1 MAIKGE
7 SSGDRDPETGSAES
21 NPGKGDAPAPETL
34 KTPIEESKQEVDA
47 QKKEPKGDG
56 EEEEQEEEELP
67 PRDHVTWDNHWVFVF
82 SLMSFTI
89 NVHSIWT
96 FPYLMYSNGGIAFLI
111 PYIAVTLVVA
121 LPLQFLELFIGQ
133 YSGYGPRGIWHC
145 LPIAS
150 GVGTAFKCLCTCF
163 SIHANCI
170 LALAL
175 CFILSCFK
183 NPLPWSHCGNEWN
196 TAACVPLMTRED
208 PRMWMNETA
217 VAKLAASL
225 EAESSVDGAAIVSG
239 INGEGLLLNFTDI
252 PEDLSEDLSDFKN
265 KTHILSH
272 MAFRYEDAAGNVG
285 LEGEF
290 CMIEPFLCKEDAIK
304 FCEPETPDNVT
315 CLCSGWSQPAQCIT
329 RQSLVNVTVASPV
342 EEFWTRFLMRLTFFY
357 GEGET
362 PRWHLAIC
370 FLLSWHVVALIIF
383 KGIRTSPKFTIFRTT
398 FPYCL
403 MALILILCLSRPG
416 AFSGIGELLAPDIA
430 KAFDPRTWYTAVMY
444 VFISYSISQGGL
456 IMIGSYNKWNT
467 DFITAS
473 YFAIGVNAL
482 FSFLSAFAAFG
493 AMGTLAHDLQVPVEY
508 FATRGPDV
516 AFVVYAELLAKL
528 PGANFWCLL
537 LYIMVFMM
545 ALNVELILVTALIE
559 HYQQTKIHF
568 LYCVSMLVLILTCFY
583 LMGFAMITD
592 FVGSGI
598 RLIIILV
605 VMSIDLVPYLPSVNI
620 TFLHTFFLMT
630 CYTFRYLHTDV
641 KAMVF
646 AMRKPRLPLAK
657 DIRWL
662 WRQTM
667 LTVTYGGSVTTLLLL
682 FFSLT
687 GIFAYQP
694 SRRAL
699 STFSLYYI
707 VPYWLDELG
716 WMFFIIG
723 VFLLPILGAVKAFVG
738 VVGTTNQRIRQIVY
752 PTKAWAATD
761 EVMDAEIRHELGIPI
776 RVKPEPVRERKPW
789 EEPDVEADNEPNL
802 LVTLILGFIK
812 STPCYILW
820 RNWKDGKKM
829 TTTATTTTTM
839 RAPNGEAHGG
849 DGWERIPTE
858 DAMTEG
864 EEEEEEKEGENAQS
878 GRGSIHD
885 DTESSNLTAQPHH

>member
-1 MAIKGE
+1 MAVMAE
-7 SSGDRDPETGSAES
+7 PAVDPEAGSEGGGGSDAEAAAK
-21 NPGKGDAPAPETL
+21 NGA
-34 KTPIEESKQEVDA
+34 
-47 QKKEPKGDG
+47 KKEPEVKDAEEKKEKSG
-56 EEEEQEEEELP
+56 EEEEEEEEDMP
-67 PRDHVTWDNHWVFVF
+67 KRDHVTWSNHWVFVF

-89 NVHSIWT
+89 NLHSIWT

-163 SIHANCI
+163 TIHANCI

-175 CFILSCFK
+175 VFILSCFK
-183 NPLPWSHCGNEWN
+183 SPLPWSHCGNDWN
-196 TAACVPLMTRED
+196 TAACIPLMTRED
-208 PRMWMNETA
+208 PRMWMNETQ
-217 VAKLAASL
+217 VAQ
-225 EAESSVDGAAIVSG
+225 AEKAAIEINKG
-239 INGEGLLLNFTDI
+239 IVDAEEFHEAAPMNFSQI
-252 PEDLSEDLSDFKN
+252 PEAFAEALEDFKN
-265 KTHILSH
+265 QTHILSH
-272 MAFRYEDAAGNVG
+272 MSFRYEDAAGNIN
-285 LEGEF
+285 LPGEF
-290 CMIEPFLCKEDAIK
+290 CMIEPILCKENAIK

-370 FLLSWHVVALIIF
+370 FLISWHIVAVIIL
-383 KGIRTSPKFTIFRTT
+383 KGIRTSPKLTIFRTT

-403 MALILILCLSRPG
+403 MALIVILCLSRPG
-416 AFSGIGELLAPDIA
+416 AFSGIGELLAPDIS

-482 FSFLSAFAAFG
+482 FSFISAFAAFG
-493 AMGTLAHDLQVPVEY
+493 AMGTLAYDLQVPVEY

-528 PGANFWCLL
+528 PGANFWSLL
-537 LYIMVFMM
+537 LYVMVFCM
-545 ALNVELILVTALIE
+545 ALNVELILVTSLIE
-559 HYQQTKIHF
+559 HFQQTKIHF
-568 LYCVSMLVLILTCFY
+568 LYCASMLCLTLTCFY
-583 LMGFAMITD
+583 MMGFAMITD

-598 RLIIILV
+598 RLLIILV

-707 VPYWLDELG
+707 VPYWLDEVG

-723 VFLLPILGAVKAFVG
+723 VYLLPILGAVKAFVG
-738 VVGTTNQRIRQIVY
+738 VVGTTNQRLRQIVY

-761 EVMDAEIRHELGIPI
+761 EVMDAEIRRELGIPI

-789 EEPDVEADNEPNL
+789 EEPDEEADNEPNL
-802 LVTLILGFIK
+802 LVTLIGGFIRQ
-812 STPCYILW
+812 TPCYRAWLK
-820 RNWKDGKKM
+820 WKGGDAAVAAAEAAEAHNGAEAAERD
-829 TTTATTTTTM
+829 TEGYVNGATTT
-839 RAPNGEAHGG
+839 
-849 DGWERIPTE
+849 DGWTQIPLE
-858 DAMTEG
+858 EVRSEG
-864 EEEEEEKEGENAQS
+864 EEEEEEEG
-878 GRGSIHD
+878 GRRKNPA
-885 DTESSNLTAQPHH
+885 EERLL